1 MSTVMQDRF
10 APYITNI
17 LEFDAEHWSIL
28 VIMDAINVSIR
39 HEQFEQVNNLIIELG
54 LILLRHYEH
63 ETAMMDALDYPNI
76 TEHTNEHIRL
86 HNRINEISREV
97 IRSYD
102 SVEAKQYVNTTAASD
117 IESIIFNHMTQHD
130 LKLALWIT
138 KNKPDLY

>member
-1 MSTVMQDRF
+1 
-10 APYITNI
+10 
-17 LEFDAEHWSIL
+17 
-28 VIMDAINVSIR
+28 MDAINVSIR